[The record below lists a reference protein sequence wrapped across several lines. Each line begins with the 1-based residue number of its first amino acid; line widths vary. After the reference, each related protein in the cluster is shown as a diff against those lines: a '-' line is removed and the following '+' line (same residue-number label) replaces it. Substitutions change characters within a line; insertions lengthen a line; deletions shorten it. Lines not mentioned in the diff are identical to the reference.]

1 MKFKIRRIA
10 PAILFLAIG
19 LILGLTLTL
28 RNNLTERST
37 ATEIKRPLDPNFHF
51 QKPAGRALKPPS
63 RLANLEET
71 FITIARRVKPS
82 VVSIN
87 IAKTISMK
95 DLEEFHGKNK
105 DFWEFFN
112 KKFFNKKFPK
122 NFRQD
127 YAGSGIII
135 SKDGYILTNTHVVE
149 GADEI
154 QVTLADNRTVPAQI
168 VGYDPLT
175 EVAVIKISADSLR
188 PAVLGNSDRVQV
200 GQWVLAFGN
209 PLELK
214 FTVTAGIVSAIGRQ
228 MQIIEDN
235 FGIEN
240 FIQTDAVINPGNSG
254 GALVN
259 LRGEVIGINTAIAS
273 KTGYYAGYGFAIP
286 INLAKVVAKDLIT
299 TGKVVRAYLGIAMQP
314 VDEIKARAYG
324 LKRPVGVYVDD
335 LLNDGPAGKS
345 GVRAEDIILA
355 IDGKAVHSPNQ
366 VQSFIARHH
375 PGDRIHLRIFRN
387 GKTVDIPVTLGQR
400 QTAKALAQS
409 KNKPEHVKQTLGLT
423 VKNLDRK
430 ARKEYGISAKSGVV
444 VDSVEPFSKA
454 FYAHLRPGY
463 LILEANHTPLKNK
476 RDWEK
481 ILKQAHKG
489 DVIVLLV
496 KSGGTKT
503 HLFLEMP

>member
-1 MKFKIRRIA
+1 MKVTFKRLA
-10 PAILFLAIG
+10 PVLFLLGVGIVIG
-19 LILGLTLTL
+19 LALSL
-28 RNNLTERST
+28 RNTWTTSSSGAEV
-37 ATEIKRPLDPNFHF
+37 KPPLNPNFHF
-51 QKPAGRALKPPS
+51 QQAAVRPAPVAS
-63 RLANLEET
+63 RLHNLETT
-71 FITIARRVKPS
+71 FIAIARQVNPS

-87 IAKTISMK
+87 IAKTISLK

-112 KKFFNKKFPK
+112 KKFFKKKFPK

-135 SKDGYILTNTHVVE
+135 SKSGYILTNTHVVE
-149 GADEI
+149 DADEI
-154 QVTLADNRTVPAQI
+154 QVTLSDSRSFPAQV

-175 EVAVIKISADSLR
+175 EVAVIKITADSLQ

-209 PLELK
+209 PLDLK

-259 LRGEVIGINTAIAS
+259 LRGEVVGINTAIAS

-299 TGKVVRAYLGIAMQP
+299 TGRVVRAYLGIAMQP

-324 LKRPVGVYVDD
+324 LKRPMGVYVDD
-335 LLNDGPAGKS
+335 LLSDGPAGQS
-345 GVRAEDIILA
+345 GVHTEDIILA
-355 IDGKAVHSPNQ
+355 IDGKKVNSPNQ
-366 VQSFIARHH
+366 VQSFIARHR
-375 PGDRIHLRIFRN
+375 PGQVVHLRIFRL
-387 GKTVDIPVTLGQR
+387 GHIVEVPVTLGEHK
-400 QTAKALAQS
+400 TASSVAHLPKKKKKS
-409 KNKPEHVKQTLGLT
+409 KPSLGLT
-423 VKNLDRK
+423 VKNLSKKD
-430 ARKEYGISAKSGVV
+430 RKEYGISAKKGVI

-463 LILEANHTPLKNK
+463 LILEINHVPVKTK
-476 RDWEK
+476 RDFNT
-481 ILKQAHKG
+481 ILKKARKG
-489 DVIVLLV
+489 DVLILLV
-496 KSGGTKT
+496 EGGGSKT

>member
-1 MKFKIRRIA
+1 MKVTTKHFI
-10 PAILFLAIG
+10 PAIF
-19 LILGLTLTL
+19 LILIGVLIGLTLSL
-28 RNNLTERST
+28 RTNWTERTT
-37 ATEIKRPLDPNFHF
+37 ATETKPPLNPNFRF
-51 QKPAGRALKPPS
+51 QKSRSHPISVTS
-63 RLANLEET
+63 RLGGLEDL
-71 FITIARRVKPS
+71 FISIARRVKPS

-95 DLEEFHGKNK
+95 ELEEFHGKNK

-112 KKFFNKKFPK
+112 KKFFKKKFPK

-127 YAGSGIII
+127 YAGSGIIL
-135 SKDGYILTNTHVVE
+135 SKEGYILTNTHVVE

-154 QVTLADNRTVPAQI
+154 QVTLFDNRTVPAQI

-228 MQIIEDN
+228 MRIIEDN

-335 LLNDGPAGKS
+335 LLDDGPAGKAGIRS
-345 GVRAEDIILA
+345 EDIILA
-355 IDGKAVHSPNQ
+355 IDQEKVNSPNH
-366 VQSFIARHH
+366 VQSFIALRR
-375 PGDRIHLRIFRN
+375 PGDVVHLRVFRN
-387 GKTVDIPVTLGQR
+387 GKTLEIPVKLGQR
-400 QTAKALAQS
+400 QTTQMAAQS
-409 KNKPEHVKQTLGLT
+409 EKSPPKIKPSLGLT
-423 VKNLDRK
+423 VKNLDGK
-430 ARKEYGISAKSGVV
+430 ARREYGISEKRGVV

-463 LILEANHTPLKNK
+463 LILAVNHQPVKTKHDFNAVLKK
-476 RDWEK
+476 
-481 ILKQAHKG
+481 AHKG
-489 DVIVLLV
+489 DVLILLV
-496 KSGGTKT
+496 KGGDTQT
-503 HLFLEMP
+503 HLFLEIP